1 MATTVLTAEGVR
13 ELEEQLEYLKTVARK
28 EVAREI
34 KEARAF
40 GDLSE
45 NAEYEE
51 ARNKKSRI
59 EGDILQLEQ
68 RLRNVSIIDEKA
80 INTKVV
86 SLGSTV
92 EVQEQGQDE
101 VFAYT
106 IVGSTEANPI
116 QGRLSNESPVG
127 AALLGHAK
135 GDEVEV
141 STPGGTVTYKI
152 ISIKRG

>member
-28 EVAREI
+28 EVAQEI

-51 ARNKKSRI
+51 ARNKQSRI

-68 RLRNVSIIDEKA
+68 QLRDVSIIDEKT

-92 EVQEQGQDE
+92 EVQEEGQDE
-101 VFAYT
+101 VFSYT
-106 IVGSTEANPI
+106 IVGSTEANPV

-135 GDEVEV
+135 DDVVEV
-141 STPGGTVTYKI
+141 NTPGGTVLYKI
-152 ISIKRG
+152 VGIKRG